1 MRLSVTS
8 SAADLN
14 LDTDV
19 EVDIE
24 GQEAISTRWVEW
36 RPDGTTG
43 GKRVFEEQ
51 LDTSSPTQY
60 KSKIRIGPGLDVH
73 LRVASRHGIKTS
85 FLQGKEPQRTVYLRP
100 PKGLGMLLSYGTP
113 DRSFEINGGTVV
125 AYRSYVFVVHD
136 CGKLRIPA
144 AR

>member
-73 LRVASRHGIKTS
+73 LRVASRHRFCRAKS
-85 FLQGKEPQRTVYLRP
+85 
-100 PKGLGMLLSYGTP
+100 LS
-113 DRSFEINGGTVV
+113 
-125 AYRSYVFVVHD
+125 
-136 CGKLRIPA
+136 
-144 AR
+144 ARYISDHRKAWGCS